1 MIMSN
6 INTYDKFIKNTINE
20 INKSKSNTDISKSFI
35 DYYLNRDNEGIIFNN
50 IKYRRELHVSI
61 LEFLA
66 MLNDNR
72 LKIKIIDSNNMKYDM
87 DNGTKICMCFDK
99 GTPVAICLTD
109 KGNEIETFVKEEY
122 RRRGIGTKMVK
133 QLSHPETKYNS
144 GLDGSVEFYK
154 SLGLRPSAV
163 EQAYQNELRYKS

>member
-1 MIMSN
+1 MKLKD
-6 INTYDKFIKNTINE
+6 T
-20 INKSKSNTDISKSFI
+20 SFTG
-35 DYYLNRDNEGIIFNN
+35 LIIFNRKLDKKAAAEAALSCHLY
-50 IKYRRELHVSI
+50 IEGFGLKKY
-61 LEFLA
+61 LER
-66 MLNDNR
+66 MV
-72 LKIKIIDSNNMKYDM
+72 KYDM